1 MARTGTCKDC
11 SGTGSIVGG
20 EIGGTNPQVCPSC
33 MGSGTRVTDTAGAVA
48 DIIVNIDAIKVI
60 LAEHT
65 ASLDYIH
72 GKVTA
77 IWNAV
82 KPGN

>member
-1 MARTGTCKDC
+1 MARTGVCNDC
-11 SGTGSIVGG
+11 RGTGVVVGG
-20 EIGGTNPQVCPSC
+20 VLGGSDSVVCPSC